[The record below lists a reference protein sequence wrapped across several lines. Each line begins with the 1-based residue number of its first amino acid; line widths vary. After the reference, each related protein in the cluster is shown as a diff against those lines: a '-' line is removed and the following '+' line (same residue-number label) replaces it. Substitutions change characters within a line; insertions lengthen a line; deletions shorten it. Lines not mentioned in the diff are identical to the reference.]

1 MGWFNIMEMT
11 TSDKKCLDI
20 ESPFEQ
26 PDKNY
31 SVLKN
36 TPLDKP
42 IYSHFEF
49 HITKE
54 TKRGCYK
61 TKCLKHVT
69 IIKKFCLVYFLDNI
83 SYSLVI
89 FNRAL
94 FHALGLL
101 RSNCE
106 NL

>member
-1 MGWFNIMEMT
+1 MEMT

-20 ESPFEQ
+20 ESPFER

-36 TPLDKP
+36 TPLDEP

-54 TKRGCYK
+54 TKKG
-61 TKCLKHVT
+61 V
-69 IIKKFCLVYFLDNI
+69 
-83 SYSLVI
+83 
-89 FNRAL
+89 
-94 FHALGLL
+94 
-101 RSNCE
+101 
-106 NL
+106 

>member
-20 ESPFEQ
+20 ESPFEW

-36 TPLDKP
+36 TPLDEP
-42 IYSHFEF
+42 IYSYFEF

-54 TKRGCYK
+54 TKRGCSV
-61 TKCLKHVT
+61 LHLT

-83 SYSLVI
+83 SCSLVI

>member
-1 MGWFNIMEMT
+1 MEMT

-20 ESPFEQ
+20 ESPFER

-36 TPLDKP
+36 TPLDEP

-54 TKRGCYK
+54 TKGGVVSCLTSNYYK
-61 TKCLKHVT
+61 KIL
-69 IIKKFCLVYFLDNI
+69 F
-83 SYSLVI
+83 SL
-89 FNRAL
+89 FSR
-94 FHALGLL
+94 
-101 RSNCE
+101 
-106 NL
+106 